1 MQSYDEVNT
10 EEPQN
15 IDLPR
20 IQEMLESLPEVDEE
34 FVTPDSGPVMV
45 ELPKTK
51 PIDEEPESTEEEVE
65 SAPDLDSW
73 DETNW

>member
-1 MQSYDEVNT
+1 
-10 EEPQN
+10 
-15 IDLPR
+15 
-20 IQEMLESLPEVDEE
+20 MLESLPEVDEE